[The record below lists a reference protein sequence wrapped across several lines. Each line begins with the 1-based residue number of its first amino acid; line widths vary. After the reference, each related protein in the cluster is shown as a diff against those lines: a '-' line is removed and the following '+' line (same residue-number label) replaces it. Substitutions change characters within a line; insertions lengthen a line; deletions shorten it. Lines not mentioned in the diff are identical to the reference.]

1 MQRSDPRHLPSGVE
15 LLAATTTRPFP
26 LGVPGGGRSLP
37 LPPLVC
43 VIAEIAGGCACILCF
58 PIAPQRARA
67 PRGRVPARA
76 GSIFYTQAGREN
88 QLSQGAPGQP
98 GTTAGVR
105 TSVLAVPHLLCTA
118 PPLNLSL
125 VGRQKDFGVLKS
137 DCCLLEL
144 LNCKN

>member
-26 LGVPGGGRSLP
+26 LGVPGGRRSLP

-58 PIAPQRARA
+58 PITPQRARA

-88 QLSQGAPGQP
+88 QLSQGAPGPARHRCWCQNICP
-98 GTTAGVR
+98 GC
-105 TSVLAVPHLLCTA
+105 SS
-118 PPLNLSL
+118 PPLHCPTPEFISSGKAEGL
-125 VGRQKDFGVLKS
+125 RCAQK
-137 DCCLLEL
+137 
-144 LNCKN
+144 